1 MVPSAAGGLAGGALL
16 ARRRPRG
23 PFVRNPCDN
32 SRSGAIL
39 TPEGASR
46 TESRLKPLLGCQFL
60 AGMRIFAASAPNQ
73 EYRGSFLVL
82 RYLRTEMN
90 N

>member
-1 MVPSAAGGLAGGALL
+1 MPSAAGGLAGSAPL
-16 ARRRPRG
+16 ARRRPKG

-46 TESRLKPLLGCQFL
+46 TESCLKPTSRRCFL
-60 AGMRIFAASAPNQ
+60 AREKIFSALVGASPIRAESAVRRHP
-73 EYRGSFLVL
+73 RVIL
-82 RYLRTEMN
+82 
-90 N
+90 

>member
-46 TESRLKPLLGCQFL
+46 TESRLKPTSRRRFL
-60 AGMRIFAASAPNQ
+60 AREKFFSALVGASPIRAESAVRRHP
-73 EYRGSFLVL
+73 RVIL
-82 RYLRTEMN
+82 
-90 N
+90 

>member
-46 TESRLKPLLGCQFL
+46 TEWDPGRTIGPSRSGREP
-60 AGMRIFAASAPNQ
+60 GMYTKEEREGILWEFHQS
-73 EYRGSFLVL
+73 G
-82 RYLRTEMN
+82 M
-90 N
+90 

>member
-46 TESRLKPLLGCQFL
+46 TESRLKPTSRRRFL
-60 AGMRIFAASAPNQ
+60 ARESFRRRTPANPFGVMRLPTAGTA
-73 EYRGSFLVL
+73 
-82 RYLRTEMN
+82 
-90 N
+90 